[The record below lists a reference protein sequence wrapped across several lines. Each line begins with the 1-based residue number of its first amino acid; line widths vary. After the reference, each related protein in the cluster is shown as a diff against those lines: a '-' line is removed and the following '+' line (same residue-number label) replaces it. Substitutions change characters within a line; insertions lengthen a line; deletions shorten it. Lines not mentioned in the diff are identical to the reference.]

1 MVPIMLPFQSEHD
14 DHSGVG
20 ASTLRKAGSVLQ
32 ECEEH
37 MGVTD
42 QTAHAHKRTVLIT
55 GIGGQ
60 DGSYLSELLLSKGY
74 RVVGTV
80 PDDNPA
86 NIDRIRHL
94 LDRIEIVRDDL
105 LDQDPIEKIFR
116 DHRPDEVYNFAAN
129 SVLAASFH
137 QPIQAT
143 MVLAMGV
150 TRILEAI
157 RKITPSA
164 RFFQASS
171 SEIFGKPS
179 EIPQSETTPFHPR
192 NPYGVSKAY
201 GHLMTVT
208 YRENYGLFAC
218 SGILYNHES
227 PRRSTDF
234 VTRKITRAAAG
245 IKLGLAK
252 ELRLGNLDARRDWG
266 FAGDYV
272 RAMWLMLQQPRPEDF
287 VLATGETHS
296 VRELCEEAF
305 SHLGLDY
312 RDYVVTEEESFRPP
326 ETAHLIGNPVKAH
339 RVLGWERTV
348 SFHDLI
354 RMMVNADL
362 EALRPHGCS

>member
-1 MVPIMLPFQSEHD
+1 MP
-14 DHSGVG
+14 
-20 ASTLRKAGSVLQ
+20 AA
-32 ECEEH
+32 
-37 MGVTD
+37 
-42 QTAHAHKRTVLIT
+42 LIT

-60 DGSYLSELLLSKGY
+60 DGTYLSEFLLGKGY

-80 PDDNPA
+80 PDDDPA
-86 NIDRIRHL
+86 NIDRARHL
-94 LDRIEIVRDDL
+94 LDKIVVVRDDL
-105 LDQDPIEKIFR
+105 LDQDRIEDIFR

-129 SVLAASFH
+129 SVLAASFQ
-137 QPIQAT
+137 QPILTT

-157 RKITPSA
+157 RKITPTT

-171 SEIFGKPS
+171 SEIFGNPA
-179 EIPQSETTPFHPR
+179 EVPQSETTPFHPR
-192 NPYGVSKAY
+192 NPYGVSKVY

-208 YRENYGLFAC
+208 YRENYGLYAC

-227 PRRSTDF
+227 PRRSPEF
-234 VTRKITRAAAG
+234 VTRKITQAAAK
-245 IKLGLAK
+245 IKHGLAR

-266 FAGDYV
+266 YAGDYV
-272 RAMWLMLQQPRPEDF
+272 RAMWLMLQRPQPDDY

-312 RDYVVTEEESFRPP
+312 RQHVIREGESFRPP
-326 ETAHLIGNPVKAH
+326 ETAQLVGNPGKAH

-348 SFHDLI
+348 SFRELV
-354 RMMVNADL
+354 RKMVDADF
-362 EALRPHGCS
+362 EALRPK

>member
-1 MVPIMLPFQSEHD
+1 MPMP
-14 DHSGVG
+14 
-20 ASTLRKAGSVLQ
+20 
-32 ECEEH
+32 
-37 MGVTD
+37 
-42 QTAHAHKRTVLIT
+42 TALIT

-80 PDDNPA
+80 PDDDPVNV
-86 NIDRIRHL
+86 DRIRHL
-94 LDRIEIVRDDL
+94 LDRIEIVQDDL
-105 LDQDPIEKIFR
+105 LDQDRLEKIFH

-129 SVLAASFH
+129 SVLAASFR
-137 QPIQAT
+137 QPILAT

-157 RKITPSA
+157 RKAAPQA

-171 SEIFGKPS
+171 SEIFGKPA
-179 EIPQSETTPFHPR
+179 EVPQSETTPFHPR
-192 NPYGVSKAY
+192 NPYGVSKVY
-201 GHLMTVT
+201 GHLMTMT
-208 YRENYGLFAC
+208 YRENYGLYAC

-227 PRRSTDF
+227 PRRSPEF
-234 VTRKITRAAAG
+234 VTRKITRAAAR
-245 IKLGLAK
+245 IKLGLSK

-272 RAMWLMLQQPRPEDF
+272 RAMWLMLQQPQPDDY

-305 SHLGLDY
+305 SRVGLDY
-312 RDYVVTEEESFRPP
+312 RDFVVQEPESFRPP
-326 ETAHLIGNPVKAH
+326 ETAQLVGDPGKAR

-348 SFHDLI
+348 SFRELV
-354 RMMVNADL
+354 RMMVDADL
-362 EALRPHGCS
+362 EAIRAAGPA

>member
-1 MVPIMLPFQSEHD
+1 MD
-14 DHSGVG
+14 
-20 ASTLRKAGSVLQ
+20 ASTPKS
-32 ECEEH
+32 
-37 MGVTD
+37 TP
-42 QTAHAHKRTVLIT
+42 TALIT

-60 DGSYLSELLLSKGY
+60 DGSYLSEFLLCKGY

-80 PDDNPA
+80 PDGDPV
-86 NIDRIRHL
+86 NINRIRHL
-94 LDRIEIVRDDL
+94 LDKVRIVQDDL
-105 LDQDPIEKIFR
+105 HDQDRLEKIFR

-137 QPIQAT
+137 QPILAT

-157 RKITPSA
+157 RKVTPKT

-171 SEIFGKPS
+171 SEIFGKPG
-179 EIPQSETTPFHPR
+179 EVPQSETTPFHPR
-192 NPYGVSKAY
+192 NPYGVSKVY
-201 GHLMTVT
+201 GHLMAIT

-227 PRRSTDF
+227 PRRSPDF
-234 VTRKITRAAAG
+234 VTRKITLAVAK

-272 RAMWLMLQQPRPEDF
+272 RAMWLMLQQPQPGDY
-287 VLATGETHS
+287 VLASGETHS
-296 VRELCEEAF
+296 VRDLCEEAF
-305 SHLGLDY
+305 SHVGLDY
-312 RDYVVTEEESFRPP
+312 RQHVVQEVESFRPP
-326 ETAHLIGNPVKAH
+326 ETAQLVGNPGKAH

-348 SFHDLI
+348 SFRELV
-354 RMMVNADL
+354 RMMVDADI
-362 EALRPHGCS
+362 EANRAGGSA

>member
-1 MVPIMLPFQSEHD
+1 MP
-14 DHSGVG
+14 
-20 ASTLRKAGSVLQ
+20 
-32 ECEEH
+32 
-37 MGVTD
+37 
-42 QTAHAHKRTVLIT
+42 TALIT

-60 DGSYLSELLLSKGY
+60 DGSYLTEFLLDKGY

-80 PDDNPA
+80 PDGDPV

-94 LDRIEIVRDDL
+94 LAKIEIVQDDL
-105 LDQDPIEKIFR
+105 LDQDRLEIIFR

-129 SVLAASFH
+129 SVLAASFQ
-137 QPIQAT
+137 QPILAT

-157 RKITPSA
+157 RKITPKA

-171 SEIFGKPS
+171 SEIFGKPA
-179 EIPQSETTPFHPR
+179 EVPQSETTPFHPR
-192 NPYGVSKAY
+192 NPYGVSKVY
-201 GHLMTVT
+201 GHLMAMT
-208 YRENYGLFAC
+208 YRENYNLFAC

-227 PRRSTDF
+227 PRRSPEF
-234 VTRKITRAAAG
+234 VTRKITHAAAR
-245 IKLGLAK
+245 IKLGLAR

-272 RAMWLMLQQPRPEDF
+272 RGMWLMLQQDRPDDY

-312 RDYVVTEEESFRPP
+312 REYVVLEAESFRPP
-326 ETAHLIGNPVKAH
+326 ETAQLVGNPAKAH
-339 RVLGWERTV
+339 RVLGWKREV
-348 SFHDLI
+348 SFRDLV
-354 RMMVNADL
+354 RMMVDADL
-362 EALRPHGCS
+362 EALRMERSS

>member
-1 MVPIMLPFQSEHD
+1 MP
-14 DHSGVG
+14 
-20 ASTLRKAGSVLQ
+20 
-32 ECEEH
+32 C
-37 MGVTD
+37 
-42 QTAHAHKRTVLIT
+42 VLIL

-60 DGSYLSELLLSKGY
+60 DGSYLSEFLLDKGY

-80 PDDNPA
+80 PDIDPV

-94 LDRIEIVRDDL
+94 LDRIEIVQDDL
-105 LDQDPIEKIFR
+105 LDQDRLEKIFR
-116 DHRPDEVYNFAAN
+116 DHLPDEVYNFAAN

-137 QPIQAT
+137 QPILAT

-157 RKITPSA
+157 RKITPEA

-171 SEIFGKPS
+171 SEIFGKPA

-192 NPYGVSKAY
+192 NPYGVSKVY
-201 GHLMTVT
+201 GHLMTMT
-208 YRENYGLFAC
+208 YRENYNLYAC

-227 PRRSTDF
+227 PRRSPEF
-234 VTRKITRAAAG
+234 VTRKITLAAAK

-272 RAMWLMLQQPRPEDF
+272 RAMWLMLQQPQSDDY

-312 RDYVVTEEESFRPP
+312 REYVVKEEECFRPP
-326 ETAHLIGNPVKAH
+326 ETAQLVGNPAKAR
-339 RVLGWERTV
+339 RVLGWKPKV
-348 SFHDLI
+348 SFRDLV
-354 RMMVNADL
+354 RMMVEADL
-362 EALRPHGCS
+362 EALRPK

>member
-1 MVPIMLPFQSEHD
+1 MH
-14 DHSGVG
+14 
-20 ASTLRKAGSVLQ
+20 T
-32 ECEEH
+32 
-37 MGVTD
+37 T
-42 QTAHAHKRTVLIT
+42 LIT

-60 DGSYLSELLLSKGY
+60 DGSYLSEFLLSKGH
-74 RVVGTV
+74 RVIGTV
-80 PDDNPA
+80 PDDDPV
-86 NIDRIRHL
+86 NIDRVRHL
-94 LDRIEIVRDDL
+94 LDRIEVVQDDL
-105 LDQDPIEKIFR
+105 LDQDRLEKIFR

-137 QPIQAT
+137 QPILAT

-157 RKITPSA
+157 RKITPKA

-171 SEIFGKPS
+171 SEIFGKPG
-179 EIPQSETTPFHPR
+179 EVPQSETTPFHPR

-201 GHLMTVT
+201 GHLMAIT

-227 PRRSTDF
+227 PRRSPDF
-234 VTRKITRAAAG
+234 VTRKITLAAAK

-272 RAMWLMLQQPRPEDF
+272 RAMWLMLQQPQPDDF
-287 VLATGETHS
+287 VLASGETHS
-296 VRELCEEAF
+296 VRDLCEEAF
-305 SHLGLDY
+305 SHVGLDY
-312 RDYVVTEEESFRPP
+312 RQHVVQEAESFRPP
-326 ETAHLIGNPVKAH
+326 ESAQLVGNPGKAH

-348 SFHDLI
+348 SFRELV
-354 RMMVNADL
+354 RMMVDADI
-362 EALRPHGCS
+362 EANRAGGSA

>member
-1 MVPIMLPFQSEHD
+1 MP
-14 DHSGVG
+14 
-20 ASTLRKAGSVLQ
+20 AA
-32 ECEEH
+32 
-37 MGVTD
+37 
-42 QTAHAHKRTVLIT
+42 LIT

-60 DGSYLSELLLSKGY
+60 DGSYLSEFLLGKGY

-80 PDDNPA
+80 PDDDPA
-86 NIDRIRHL
+86 NIDRARHL
-94 LDRIEIVRDDL
+94 LDKIVVVRDDL
-105 LDQDPIEKIFR
+105 LDQDRIEDIFR

-129 SVLAASFH
+129 SVLAASFQ
-137 QPIQAT
+137 QPILTT

-157 RKITPSA
+157 RKITPTT

-171 SEIFGKPS
+171 SEIFGNPA
-179 EIPQSETTPFHPR
+179 EVPQSETTPFHPR
-192 NPYGVSKAY
+192 NPYGVSKVY

-208 YRENYGLFAC
+208 YRENYGLYAC

-227 PRRSTDF
+227 PRRSPEF
-234 VTRKITRAAAG
+234 VTRKITQAAAK
-245 IKLGLAK
+245 IKHGLAR

-266 FAGDYV
+266 YAGDYV
-272 RAMWLMLQQPRPEDF
+272 RAMWLMLQRPQPDDY

-312 RDYVVTEEESFRPP
+312 RQHVVREGESFRPP
-326 ETAHLIGNPVKAH
+326 ETAQLVGNPGKAH

-348 SFHDLI
+348 SFRELV
-354 RMMVNADL
+354 RKMVDADF
-362 EALRPHGCS
+362 EALRPK